1 MMHAEPLLQIEN
13 ARFAYAGHGAAKP
26 TVDGVTLAV
35 GRGETLG
42 LVGESGCGK
51 STLARLAVGLLRADE
66 GGVRV
71 MGVDVAAAGA
81 AARLARARRV
91 QMVFQDP
98 YGSLNPRLRIRTL
111 LAEPLRLH
119 RLTTPDQEK
128 SAVDELLRQVGLP
141 STASDKFPHELS
153 GGQRQRVAIA
163 RALAV
168 RPQVLVCDEP
178 VSALDVSIQA
188 QILNLLRDLQQQL
201 GLSYFFIS
209 HDLRVVRYI
218 ADRIAVMYQGRIV
231 ETGPTDTVWQ
241 APQHPYTQKLLAS
254 LPPELSDLQAAP
266 AV

>member
-141 STASDKFPHELS
+141 PTASDKFPHELS

-163 RALAV
+163 R
-168 RPQVLVCDEP
+168 
-178 VSALDVSIQA
+178 ALDVSIQA

>member
-1 MMHAEPLLQIEN
+1 
-13 ARFAYAGHGAAKP
+13 
-26 TVDGVTLAV
+26 
-35 GRGETLG
+35 
-42 LVGESGCGK
+42 
-51 STLARLAVGLLRADE
+51 
-66 GGVRV
+66 
-71 MGVDVAAAGA
+71 
-81 AARLARARRV
+81 
-91 QMVFQDP
+91 MVFQDP

-119 RLTTPDQEK
+119 RLATPDQEK

-141 STASDKFPHELS
+141 PTASDKFPHELS